1 LPLTRFRGA
10 LFRPLRH
17 ATAGETIKL
26 LRMRESESSQAS

>member
-17 ATAGETIKL
+17 ATAGEITKVSRWHL
-26 LRMRESESSQAS
+26 AQAQRMT